1 MGEKRTVRSYKD
13 LQVWRAAMALAKQVY
28 FLTAHWPKGELY
40 GLTSQVRRA
49 SVSIPSN
56 IAEGYG
62 RQSRVSY
69 SAFLKI
75 ARGSL
80 NEVETQLLLA
90 EQVGLASSGEI
101 ASSLAAID
109 ELNRMLNSLIRR
121 LAND

>member
-1 MGEKRTVRSYKD
+1 MDALRVIRSYKD
-13 LQVWRAAMALAKQVY
+13 LQVWRAAMSLAREVY
-28 FLTAHWPKGELY
+28 LVTRSWPREELY

-49 SVSIPSN
+49 SVSVPSN

-69 SAFLKI
+69 LAFLKI

-90 EQVGLASSGEI
+90 EQVGLSTADVN
-101 ASSLAAID
+101 APLLTAID
-109 ELNRMLNSLIRR
+109 ELSRMLNSLIKR
-121 LAND
+121 LSSV